1 MTAEKIER
9 LVAIVLLLNILA
21 AILAE
26 PVKRK

>member
-1 MTAEKIER
+1 MTAEKIEL